1 MFKNIFCF
9 DRTPLDHCFLYLSV
23 NFDKFFRTLL
33 LQSTSEKLLFHV
45 EVAEFRPPD
54 TVKNYFVQERE
65 EAIWRRSFSQIL
77 PTCKFTKKKLFHTS
91 SFMYFS
97 FIFSECIKIPSSA
110 KALKVCDIIFFQEMK
125 AESSLTCNVLV
136 QLRFI

>member
-54 TVKNYFVQERE
+54 TIKNYFVQERE
-65 EAIWRRSFSQIL
+65 EAIWRRSFSQN
-77 PTCKFTKKKLFHTS
+77 PTNLQVYKKKTLSHILLHVFFFHFLRMYQDSLFRK
-91 SFMYFS
+91 SFES
-97 FIFSECIKIPSSA
+97 
-110 KALKVCDIIFFQEMK
+110 VWHNFFQEMK